1 MTALLPGLV
10 TGGGSGGGGSGVR
23 RYDVQRDEWQAG
35 GETGGDT
42 EESTLAAFE
51 ALAAVSGVDGEA
63 GEEGGDVEALARDA
77 EAAFDRLAT
86 SLIAS
91 GLGALTASVAGEPQ
105 EFTCREATSLVGAG
119 GGLGCA
125 VPHRGSRDK
134 KEGMSWEAR
143 LVVLGN
149 SLSPIFVASVLQT
162 CVSCLKDHPAVAQA
176 AEDGGGRGGRK
187 KGKGGRGVAQAAVN
201 ADGSAGCPTGLWRV
215 VDVLVRS
222 LCVPVR
228 TCPDLIATA
237 LAHSQLAVVEGAILY
252 CRDLPER
259 EILRIMQVRGG
270 GGGGVVWFVF
280 FEGGRGSGTGGGN
293 RARTVCVEVRRSSLS
308 SVCEKT
314 GNASHVLPCPATCLP
329 SRAHHSHHTPYTK
342 CNIGS

>member
-1 MTALLPGLV
+1 M
-10 TGGGSGGGGSGVR
+10 R
-23 RYDVQRDEWQAG
+23 RYDVHRGEWQAG

-51 ALAAVSGVDGEA
+51 ALAAASGVDGEA

-91 GLGALTASVAGEPQ
+91 GLGALTASAAGGLQ

-143 LVVLGN
+143 LAVLGN

-187 KGKGGRGVAQAAVN
+187 KGKGGRGKQAAAN

-259 EILRIMQVRGG
+259 EILRIMQVRGV
-270 GGGGVVWFVF
+270 GGGV
-280 FEGGRGSGTGGGN
+280 
-293 RARTVCVEVRRSSLS
+293 
-308 SVCEKT
+308 
-314 GNASHVLPCPATCLP
+314 
-329 SRAHHSHHTPYTK
+329 
-342 CNIGS
+342 